1 MEYSNG
7 TAEAYR
13 YHSPAAYDT
22 SAFVGQASAYCGTSN
37 ILPPP
42 HPSEEFHPTS
52 TRRFHPYLPSDQ
64 SIVGPNSA
72 TADLNNG
79 HFRNGFSGPCDL
91 NGSVFD
97 SPHGQPDHLQTQH
110 HFAPFPDV
118 YPPPSTVKT
127 ELNGGGN
134 ETAEILDLDSHKV
147 HVYQPP
153 GTIMGL
159 PPAHHHP
166 SGTLAPTPPY
176 TPATSVGSNS
186 SSMGWMTPTPP
197 LPSLAPPPSLHPHDY
212 RSNSFP
218 AYELSMAVNGNNG
231 NNSNTITT
239 TNSNNAPV
247 AKSTPGWKPNPP
259 PNGNGQPA
267 GGGNHGGGSEARR
280 PKTYNCE
287 ACNKWFTSS
296 GHLKRHYNTTLH
308 KNAIKASGGNVNGT
322 SNGSVAGDGRRS
334 TTPSSR
340 STGTPTVNS
349 PAGSD
354 EKTMD
359 DMPIPRPSLNSSP
372 KIIPSSPGNGDYRP
386 PSQQPLPP
394 PLIHQQQLQS
404 GPPPLQPLNNSNYPS
419 PQQQQ
424 QLQQQSQINNS
435 TMDPYR
441 LPYSAPGNPSGIM
454 TGGSSGPPPPPGG
467 HLPYYCPPPVSHS
480 NYSPYPQHAQQ
491 QHLQQQQQQHVYPQS
506 NTMGYPPNSIAPP
519 PSSNANVQQLGV
531 GPIASSRGII
541 HHQQQQHYHLNHEQT
556 FINNNNTIMEHNKI
570 GNNDVEFN
578 GMDSDTFLIKSN
590 DSDCSGGGS
599 DGSPVGSD
607 DADLDMSDAE
617 EPQRLSSTDVVIP
630 TSKLNGV
637 AVKSRPV
644 AVVTDGTASV
654 GTFKCT
660 QCDKAFNRVCYLT
673 QHNNTFH
680 KGDKPF
686 KCHMCGKRFPNA
698 ELFDQH
704 QQKHAGDKPYKC
716 PLCPKQFNHKTDLRR
731 HMCLHTGQKPFM
743 CQVCNKGF
751 IRKDHMVKHV
761 QTHTRRN
768 ALHAHPPPTSS

>member
-13 YHSPAAYDT
+13 YHTPASYDT
-22 SAFVGQASAYCGTSN
+22 SAFVSQATAYCATSNVLPPVEDFHSASAA
-37 ILPPP
+37 
-42 HPSEEFHPTS
+42 
-52 TRRFHPYLPSDQ
+52 RRFHPYLPAGDQ
-64 SIVGPNSA
+64 SIVGPSA
-72 TADLNNG
+72 ADNG
-79 HFRNGFSGPCDL
+79 HFRNGFSGPCDNQ
-91 NGSVFD
+91 NGLVFE
-97 SPHGQPDHLQTQH
+97 QQQADHVQTQH
-110 HFAPFPDV
+110 HFAPFADV
-118 YPPPSTVKT
+118 YPPPSNIKT
-127 ELNGGGN
+127 ELNGGGGN

-153 GTIMGL
+153 GTVMGL
-159 PPAHHHP
+159 PPAPPHQHHHH
-166 SGTLAPTPPY
+166 SGGALAPTPPY

-197 LPSLAPPPSLHPHDY
+197 LPSLAAPHPHEY
-212 RSNSFP
+212 RPNPFP
-218 AYELSMAVNGNNG
+218 TYDLPPMTVNTTNGNNTTP
-231 NNSNTITT
+231 NS
-239 TNSNNAPV
+239 APV
-247 AKSTPGWKPNPP
+247 AKSAPGWKPPA
-259 PNGNGQPA
+259 NGQPTG

-308 KNAIKASGGNVNGT
+308 KNAIKASGGNSNGT
-322 SNGSVAGDGRRS
+322 AAAGEGRRS

-340 STGTPTVNS
+340 STGTPTINS

-359 DMPIPRPSLNSSP
+359 DMPVPRPSLNTSP

-386 PSQQPLPP
+386 PSQQAPP
-394 PLIHQQQLQS
+394 PLIHHQQLVQN
-404 GPPPLQPLNNSNYPS
+404 GPPPLQSNISNYP

-424 QLQQQSQINNS
+424 LNNS
-435 TMDPYR
+435 AMDAYR
-441 LPYSAPGNPSGIM
+441 LPYSGPGNPSGSGMM
-454 TGGSSGPPPPPGG
+454 TAGSSGPPPPGG

-480 NYSPYPQHAQQ
+480 GYSSPYPQHAQQ
-491 QHLQQQQQQHVYPQS
+491 QQQQQQQQHVYPQS
-506 NTMGYPPNSIAPP
+506 NTMSYPPNSIAPP

-531 GPIASSRGII
+531 GPTASSRGIM
-541 HHQQQQHYHLNHEQT
+541 QQHYHHEQP
-556 FINNNNTIMEHNKI
+556 FMNNNNTIMEHNKI
-570 GNNDVEFN
+570 GSNGVEFN
-578 GMDSDTFLIKSN
+578 TIDADAFLIKSN
-590 DSDCSGGGS
+590 DSDCSAGGS
-599 DGSPVGSD
+599 DDSPVGSE

-617 EPQRLSSTDVVIP
+617 EPERLSSANIAMPVMNKT
-630 TSKLNGV
+630 NGG
-637 AVKSRPV
+637 AVKSR
-644 AVVTDGTASV
+644 AVVADNGGTATV
-654 GTFKCT
+654 GSFKCT

-768 ALHAHPPPTSS
+768 ALHSHPPASAS

>member
-13 YHSPAAYDT
+13 YHSSATYDT
-22 SAFVGQASAYCGTSN
+22 SAFVGQASAYCVTSSN
-37 ILPPP
+37 LLPPP
-42 HPSEEFHPTS
+42 HPSEEFHPTAS
-52 TRRFHPYLPSDQ
+52 RRFHPYLPGDQ
-64 SIVGPNSA
+64 SMVNSA

-79 HFRNGFSGPCDL
+79 HFRNGFSADP
-91 NGSVFD
+91 NVFD

-110 HFAPFPDV
+110 HFPPFPDV
-118 YPPPSTVKT
+118 YPPPPTIKT

-153 GTIMGL
+153 GTIQLGL

-166 SGTLAPTPPY
+166 GGTLAPTPPY

-197 LPSLAPPPSLHPHDY
+197 LPSLAQQPPPPPPPLHPHDY
-212 RSNSFP
+212 RPNPFP
-218 AYELSMAVNGNNG
+218 AYEPLPMPVINANNG
-231 NNSNTITT
+231 NNAATT
-239 TNSNNAPV
+239 TNGNIAPV
-247 AKSTPGWKPNPP
+247 PKSAPGWKPNAPS
-259 PNGNGQPA
+259 NGNAQPS

-308 KNAIKASGGNVNGT
+308 KNAIKASGGNT
-322 SNGSVAGDGRRS
+322 PAAGDGRRS

-359 DMPIPRPSLNSSP
+359 EMPIPRPSLNSSP
-372 KIIPSSPGNGDYRP
+372 KIIPSSPGDYHP
-386 PSQQPLPP
+386 PSQQPPP

-404 GPPPLQPLNNSNYPS
+404 GPPPLQSLSNNSNYPS

-424 QLQQQSQINNS
+424 QQQINNS
-435 TMDPYR
+435 SSMDPYR
-441 LPYSAPGNPSGIM
+441 LPYSAPGNPSGMM
-454 TGGSSGPPPPPGG
+454 TVGPTGPAPPPPPGG

-491 QHLQQQQQQHVYPQS
+491 HLQQQQQQQQHVYPQS

-541 HHQQQQHYHLNHEQT
+541 HHQQQQQQQHYHLNHEQT
-556 FINNNNTIMEHNKI
+556 FINNNNTIMEHDKI
-570 GNNDVEFN
+570 GNNDVEFG
-578 GMDSDTFLIKSN
+578 GMDSDAFLIKSN

-599 DGSPVGSD
+599 DDSPVGSD

-617 EPQRLSSTDVVIP
+617 EPERSAINVVMPPIKP
-630 TSKLNGV
+630 NGV
-637 AVKSRPV
+637 AVKSRPI
-644 AVVTDGTASV
+644 AVVADNGGTASV

-768 ALHAHPPPTSS
+768 ALHAHPPPTAAS